1 MRRSHFGLIALA
13 TVLAAFTLPA
23 QTIAIT
29 GGTVY
34 PVSGPVIKNGT
45 VIITKGKITAV
56 GANVAIPAGATKI
69 DATGKWVTP
78 GLVNAATAVGLF
90 DVGFGADAN
99 EASAEGADH
108 VSASFQPWLAYDPE
122 NVLIP
127 NNREYGITTAGI
139 WPRGNLV
146 AGQGAFV
153 DLGSGS
159 LASVLLKG
167 PVGMSASFEGN
178 RNAGV
183 GAEGELIAK
192 LRELLDNTKSYMA
205 NKAAYN
211 GAKMLPFA
219 FRRQDMDA
227 MIPVVTGRIP
237 LVLDVDRASN
247 IIQALKLGTDYKLKL
262 VLSGASEGWM
272 VATEIAAAKVPVLV
286 GAMSNIPYSFTS
298 LNSRQENAAMLK
310 KAGVTV
316 VLIGNAG
323 GGDEEAF
330 NIRNIR
336 YEAGNAVGYG
346 MSWDDALAAITWAP
360 AVVFG
365 VSDKVGALKPGM
377 EGNVVIWNGDPFE
390 FATRAEHV
398 YIRGVE
404 NTTPSRQ
411 DLLTQR
417 YKNLPADYTKP

>member
-99 EASAEGADH
+99 ESHAEGADH

-127 NNREYGITTAGI
+127 DNREYGVTTAGI

-159 LASVLLKG
+159 LASMLLKG

-192 LRELLDNTKSYMA
+192 LRELLDNTKTYMV

-237 LVLDVDRASN
+237 LVLDVDRAAN
-247 IIQALKLGTDYKLKL
+247 ITQALKLGSDYKIKI

-272 VATEIAAAKVPVLV
+272 VASEIAAAKVPVLV
-286 GAMSNIPYSFTS
+286 GAMSNIPYNFTT
-298 LNSRQENAAMLK
+298 LNSRQENAAMLR

-346 MSWDDALAAITWAP
+346 MPWNDALAAITWAP

-365 VSDKVGALKPGM
+365 VSDRVGALKPGM

-417 YKNLPADYTKP
+417 YKNLPPDYTKP

>member
-1 MRRSHFGLIALA
+1 MRNSRTGLLALI
-13 TVLAAFTLPA
+13 VAAAAWALPA

-78 GLVNAATAVGLF
+78 GIVNAATGVGLF

-99 EASAEGADH
+99 ESGAQGADR
-108 VSASFQPWLAYDPE
+108 VAASFQAWLGYDPE
-122 NVLIP
+122 NVLIA
-127 NNREYGITTAGI
+127 NNREYGITTVGV
-139 WPRGNLV
+139 WPRGNLI
-146 AGQGAFV
+146 AGQGAMI
-153 DLGSGS
+153 DLGAGS
-159 LASVLLKG
+159 LASVMVKA
-167 PVGMSASFEGN
+167 PVGMSGAFEGD

-183 GAEGELIAK
+183 GAEGELIGK
-192 LRELLDNTKSYMA
+192 LRSLLDATTYYMA
-205 NKAAYN
+205 HKEAYV
-211 GAKMLPFA
+211 GAKVLPFA
-219 FRRQDMDA
+219 FRREDMEA
-227 MIPVVTGRIP
+227 MIPVVTGRLP

-247 IIQALKLGTDYKLKL
+247 IEQALKIGKEYKLKL
-262 VLSGASEGWM
+262 MLSGVAEGWM
-272 VATEIAAAKVPVLV
+272 VAGDIAAAKVTVLT
-286 GAMSNIPYSFTS
+286 GAMNNIPRDFTA
-298 LNSRQENAAMLK
+298 LNSRQENAALLR

-316 VLIGNAG
+316 IIIGNAG

-330 NIRNIR
+330 NVRNVR

-360 AVVFG
+360 AAAFG
-365 VSDKVGALKPGM
+365 VSDKIGALKPGM
-377 EGNVVIWNGDPFE
+377 EGNVVVWNGDPFE

-398 YIRGVE
+398 YVRGVE
-404 NTTPSRQ
+404 YTAPSRQ
-411 DLLTQR
+411 DLLTKR
-417 YKNLPADYTKP
+417 YEKLPPDYSKP